1 MIFLP
6 IDPMQRRLL
15 LQMCAIG
22 TLTAAMAAVAGCGS
36 TDRRGPAVASMTVSL
51 SRPRVAL
58 GSPVDITYRFTVAAD
73 APDLAGRKVFVHVL
87 DANEE
92 LLFTDDHDPTPL
104 TAEWKPGQTIE
115 YTRTVFIPRFPYLGA
130 AQVVGGLYDPGNG
143 AREVLSNS
151 DRGDHSYALAAF
163 ELAPQSE
170 NVFLVYRDG
179 WHPAEVVT
187 EGEQRTEWQW
197 TRKEATMGFRNPR
210 RDVTLVLQ
218 VDNPNRAA
226 SAARALE
233 VRLGDQVIAT
243 IAVARSSPTVHKV
256 SISAAQLGQAEM
268 VELRFVAD
276 QTVVPA
282 ADPGSGSSD
291 ARDLGVRVFHAFIQ

>member
-1 MIFLP
+1 MGILVA
-6 IDPMQRRLL
+6 L
-15 LQMCAIG
+15 A
-22 TLTAAMAAVAGCGS
+22 AAMTAVAGCGGTES
-36 TDRRGPAVASMTVSL
+36 GGPAVASMSVTL

-73 APDLAGRKVFVHVL
+73 APALAGRKVFVHIL

-104 TAEWKPGQTIE
+104 TAEWKPGQTVE
-115 YTRTVFIPRFPYLGA
+115 YTRTVFVGRFPYLGA
-130 AQVVGGLYDPGNG
+130 AQIVGGLYNPSNG
-143 AREVLSNS
+143 ARDVLSNT
-151 DRGDHSYALAAF
+151 DRGDRSYKMADF

-170 NVFLVYRDG
+170 NVFLVYKDG

-197 TRKEATMGFRNPR
+197 TKKEATMGFRNPR
-210 RDVTLVLQ
+210 RDVTLILQ
-218 VDNPNRAA
+218 VDNPNRSA
-226 SAARALE
+226 SAARSME
-233 VRLGDQVIAT
+233 VRLGDQVVAT
-243 IAVARSSPTVHKV
+243 IPVPGATPTVHKV
-256 SISAAQLGQAEM
+256 PMSAAQLGQGEM

-282 ADPGSGSSD
+282 ADPGSGNSD
-291 ARDLGVRVFHAFIQ
+291 ARELGVRVFHAFIQ